1 MKNDISNWLGLAQRS
16 GILITGEDTCLFYI
30 KKNAV
35 KLIIIPEDASSQTQ
49 KKFQNIARQKNIPF
63 VIYGH
68 RDILSQAIGKANR
81 TVYAIRDQVFAT
93 KILYLIEKHRGS
105 LNNRGGE

>member
-1 MKNDISNWLGLAQRS
+1 MKSDISSWLGLAQRS
-16 GILITGEDTCLFYI
+16 GNLITGEDTCQFYI

-49 KKFQNIARQKNIPF
+49 KKFQDIARHRNIPF
-63 VIYGH
+63 VIYGR
-68 RDILSQAIGKANR
+68 RDILSQAIGKSNR
-81 TVYAIRDQVFAT
+81 TVYAIKDQAFAK
-93 KILYLIEKHRGS
+93 KILSLIEEHRGS